1 MNILLVKAKSA
12 LGETMESQGNV
23 GAKIN
28 IIEHYK
34 KIHSRKR
41 AFKGEFEDL
50 K

>member
-1 MNILLVKAKSA
+1 MLISA
-12 LGETMESQGNV
+12 LGETMESQGNA

-34 KIHSRKR
+34 KIHSKKR
-41 AFKGEFEDL
+41 AFKTEFEDL